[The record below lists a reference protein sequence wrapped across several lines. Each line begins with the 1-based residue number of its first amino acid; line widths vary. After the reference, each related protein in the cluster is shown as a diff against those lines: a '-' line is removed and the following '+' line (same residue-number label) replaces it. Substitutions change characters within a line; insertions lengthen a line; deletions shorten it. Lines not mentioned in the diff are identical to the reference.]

1 MANVKKGDTVL
12 VLAGKDRGKRGTVE
26 RVERTKRGLG
36 VVVPGI
42 NMAKKHQRSQTRT
55 QQGGIMD
62 LPIPLHV
69 SNVMVVCP
77 SCDKPTRVR
86 HTVLES
92 GKKATVCL
100 NCGEPYER
108 VRQVEN
114 Q

>member
-36 VVVPGI
+36 VVVLGI

-77 SCDKPTRVR
+77 SCDKQ
-86 HTVLES
+86 LEVV
-92 GKKATVCL
+92 K
-100 NCGEPYER
+100 
-108 VRQVEN
+108 
-114 Q
+114 